1 MVRHMKLNKKSTPKV
16 VHHKAPETVRER
28 ATKQMLPRQPK
39 SSKLRNKIYRPLSVL
54 RQAAIK
60 EFNPVKVTQNGRMG
74 RFLSKR
80 FNLVPGFIVN
90 AWKELRQV
98 NWPSRK
104 DALRMTFAVIVF
116 AVVFAIFVQVFG
128 ILFEKLFK
136 FILTS

>member
-1 MVRHMKLNKKSTPKV
+1 MKLNKKSAPKV
-16 VHHKAPETVRER
+16 VRHKAPETVRER
-28 ATKQMLPRQPK
+28 ATKQLLPRQPK

-54 RQAAIK
+54 RRVAAK
-60 EFNPVKVTQNGRMG
+60 EFNPVKVPQKG
-74 RFLSKR
+74 RFGRILGKR
-80 FNLVPGFIVN
+80 FNLIPGFITN